1 NIHPRPSSPRPELG
15 PKVASGPSD
24 SHVRGVLWYGVNNK
38 IVMGKRGRFGKYG
51 EKKRLERLKGAQ
63 HFSQIASRWPKMG
76 ISRSCRGPDGS
87 KR

>member
-1 NIHPRPSSPRPELG
+1 SNRSNRC
-15 PKVASGPSD
+15 
-24 SHVRGVLWYGVNNK
+24 RGRIESYPVSQKESAVNDK

-63 HFSQIASRWPKMG
+63 RFSPIASRRPKKG